1 MMLSARGSRVV
12 DMPEVVGDRH
22 GCRRELTTSSLTE
35 SFAPLD
41 IRRDRIVGVLGDGLE
56 VERIAIFDIPRKH
69 LGGSMPSKLARMFK
83 RLTVEPVA
91 FDPSVFG
98 DDLARRTDWG
108 PASGGGASFGT
119 HRLVGVDPHRME
131 FKATP
136 GAIAFYALFLVIGL
150 AVLNGFSYAL
160 ASGSLQWEGRGL
172 MRLLPIALGATFAIV
187 GGGMLYTGA
196 APIVFDRRRGEYWK
210 GRVSPSDV
218 ADPRSLENRAELDR
232 VRALQIISEYCRSKD
247 SSYYSY
253 ELNLVLEDGTRLPVV
268 DHGDRDRL
276 QADTA
281 TLSEFLGKPIWDA
294 TA

>member
-1 MMLSARGSRVV
+1 
-12 DMPEVVGDRH
+12 
-22 GCRRELTTSSLTE
+22 
-35 SFAPLD
+35 
-41 IRRDRIVGVLGDGLE
+41 
-56 VERIAIFDIPRKH
+56 
-69 LGGSMPSKLARMFK
+69 MPSKLARMFK

-196 APIVFDRRRGEYWK
+196 APIVFDRRSGEYW
-210 GRVSPSDV
+210 RVLERACLAVRRRRSTE
-218 ADPRSLENRAELDR
+218 PREPGGVGPGARAPDHLG
-232 VRALQIISEYCRSKD
+232 VLPVQG
-247 SSYYSY
+247 
-253 ELNLVLEDGTRLPVV
+253 LVL
-268 DHGDRDRL
+268 L
-276 QADTA
+276 QLRAQPG
-281 TLSEFLGKPIWDA
+281 SGGWDA
-294 TA
+294 TARGRPRRPRSSSGGYRHPERVPRQADLGRYGLGS